1 MNWRLILICSFTLF
15 LLACQTDDMQGHGE
29 GNGLVVMPV
38 EYYSGVPVSNVMVK
52 VYDKA
57 GEHIGAEMSD
67 GGEAVFPDLKPNE
80 TYTLHVGPA
89 TDAADD
95 GGSSTQKKVVF
106 DPTTPYVV
114 VETNAV
120 GHEQALAVPVHLQN
134 PQLPHGCE
142 ITSLTAV
149 LDYYGADVDK
159 VSMAKD
165 YLPKQAFT
173 YVGDVKYGPD
183 PNEFYAG
190 EPGSPQGTYS
200 FAGPVVGAARD
211 YITAH
216 EMDLVTEN
224 RSGST
229 PGEIERYVELGIPVI
244 SWVTL
249 DLSEPRTQGGW
260 QIAGKDTFHDMYTNL
275 HVVVIVDITEDTVEV
290 MDPLKGIVQLNRQQ
304 FFNSYEALGGQAV
317 ILY

>member
-15 LLACQTDDMQGHGE
+15 LWACQTDDMQGRGE
-29 GNGLVVMPV
+29 GNGMVVMPV
-38 EYYSGVPVSNVMVK
+38 EYYSGAPVSNVLVE
-52 VYDKA
+52 VYDEA

-67 GGEAVFPDLKPNE
+67 GGEAVFPDVQPNE
-80 TYTLHVGPA
+80 TYILHVGPA
-89 TDAADD
+89 TAAEGD
-95 GGSSTQKKVVF
+95 GLGTQKTVVF
-106 DPTTPYVV
+106 DRANPYVV

-173 YVGDVKYGPD
+173 YEGDVKYGPD
-183 PNEFYAG
+183 PDEFYAG
-190 EPGSPQGTYS
+190 EPSSPHGTYS
-200 FAGPVVGAARD
+200 FAGPIVGAARD

-216 EMDLVTEN
+216 ELDLVAEN

-229 PGEIERYVELGIPVI
+229 PREIERYVELGIPVI

-275 HVVVIVDITEDTVEV
+275 HVVVIVDVTEDTVEV